1 MIKVVHGD
9 CEWIL
14 CRRFKHF
21 RSLHDSL
28 WVERQKAKI
37 PMPTKGYSTLV
48 HRFSHVSVLKML
60 RCLDFQIF
68 SESYDNKS
76 TRREQSSISGCQQL

>member
-9 CEWIL
+9 CEWIV

-28 WVERQKAKI
+28 WLTRQKAKI
-37 PMPTKGYSTLV
+37 AVPTKVYCIIYIFF
-48 HRFSHVSVLKML
+48 FSL
-60 RCLDFQIF
+60 F
-68 SESYDNKS
+68 
-76 TRREQSSISGCQQL
+76 